1 MSICQ
6 GYSLSSSHVQ
16 MWDLDHREVRVLK
29 NWYFQTV
36 VLEKTLERPL
46 DCKEV
51 KPVNPKGNQP
61 WILIE
66 RINAEVETPII
77 WPLDVKS
84 QLIGKDPDAG
94 KDWGQEEKGMTEDEI
109 VGWHH
114 WFNGHE
120 LGQTLRGDEG
130 QGGLVCCSLWSQ
142 RGRHNWATEQQQ
154 VLSIIICRWAFPE
167 RTVFSNWLQRWS
179 SSMNHMGIW
188 TFLRWPDWLRGF
200 KCVILSMAFQKS

>member
-1 MSICQ
+1 MRSNQSI
-6 GYSLSSSHVQ
+6 
-16 MWDLDHREVRVLK
+16 LK
-29 NWYFQTV
+29 EINPEYALKRLMLKLQYFGHI
-36 VLEKTLERPL
+36 
-46 DCKEV
+46 CKELNHW
-51 KPVNPKGNQP
+51 KKS
-61 WILIE
+61 WYWE
-66 RINAEVETPII
+66 R
-77 WPLDVKS
+77 LR
-84 QLIGKDPDAG
+84 AG
-94 KDWGQEEKGMTEDEI
+94 GEGATENEI